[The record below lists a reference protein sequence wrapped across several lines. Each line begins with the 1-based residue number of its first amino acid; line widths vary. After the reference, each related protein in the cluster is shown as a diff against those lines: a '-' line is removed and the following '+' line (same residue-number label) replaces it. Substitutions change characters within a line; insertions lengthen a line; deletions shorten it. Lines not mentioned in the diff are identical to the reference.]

1 VQKPF
6 SLEQIRSLVR
16 AEMDEDQRTQR
27 TAGDYD
33 AHLDR
38 ARELIREGHVSAAEE
53 HVAHAIHADR
63 SRPDAYNVAGVVAL
77 LRGDRPAA
85 QRQWRIALTHD
96 PAYAPAQKNLSVSV
110 RVPSPDEPL
119 DLGGTRPEGGQ

>member
-1 VQKPF
+1 MDQ
-6 SLEQIRSLVR
+6 ERRSKR
-16 AEMDEDQRTQR
+16 A
-27 TAGDYD
+27 AGDYD
-33 AHLDR
+33 THLAR
-38 ARELIREGHVSAAEE
+38 ARELIREGHVSSAEE

-63 SRPDAYNVAGVVAL
+63 SRPDAYNLAGVVAL

-96 PAYAPAQKNLSVSV
+96 PAYHPARRNLSVSI

-119 DLGGTRPEGGQ
+119 DLGMGDPTKAA